1 MHHPDLP
8 VKERSDV
15 LLNFTN
21 QETNKQPSGCE
32 NKWRGGNVPKKG
44 SKTRKPS
51 TRKKGKRKGSV
62 METLRKKAAK
72 SKLFTASQLKKSYDK
87 GLAAYAS
94 SGSRK
99 GMSSHQWAMARVN
112 SVLRGGKARSI
123 DFPSK
128 GRKKK
133 TTTRKKKK

>member
-1 MHHPDLP
+1 MP
-8 VKERSDV
+8 R
-15 LLNFTN
+15 
-21 QETNKQPSGCE
+21 
-32 NKWRGGNVPKKG
+32 KKG
-44 SKTRKPS
+44 KKPA
-51 TRKKGKRKGSV
+51 KKGKRKGSV

-112 SVLRGGKARSI
+112 SVLRGGKARAI

-128 GRKKK
+128 ARGKKKK